1 MPSFERG
8 VYEPKSDDVRV
19 FDEDEQDIDE
29 EGSRLPLLIVIA
41 LLVLAAFGGVVWL
54 AYSQGVQRGRAD
66 APDSDSVPP
75 PPTEVTKPAP
85 APMAAK
91 PVEKPAAL
99 APKPTEVAKVPAK
112 PMEKPAA
119 TATKPAPTKPAE
131 AKPAVSKA
139 IETAALPPPAVAPTA
154 SKPAE
159 AAASA
164 GGAYV
169 LQIGSYKSQ
178 ADADAAWKTF
188 SSKHPMAG
196 GYSENV
202 RKADLGDKGTWYRL
216 RMGSFA
222 DKAAASGTELAAEER
237 DFFHEI
243 RPWGFIL
250 FGRNIESPAQIKRLV
265 AALRATVN
273 DPSAPVLIDQEGGRV
288 ARLKPPQWKER
299 PTALRFAELHATAPE
314 EAREAA
320 YLNARLIA
328 QDLTDL
334 GINVDCLPVLD
345 VPVEGAHD
353 IIGDRAYG
361 RDPSVIIDLGRAVI
375 EGMIE
380 GGVLPVMKHIPGHG
394 RAGADSHLALPRVSA
409 TAEELSATDFVTFRS
424 LNSCPLAMTAHVV
437 YEAIDAQR
445 PATTSSGSLAH
456 RAKASLFA
464 GCDVVLH
471 CNGNLAEM
479 REISTELKPL
489 EDIHLKRAGAALAH
503 LSTPAEFDIQA
514 GEARLAALLGTR
526 S

>member
-66 APDSDSVPP
+66 APRMIVAAPGPVKEAAAGSTDTPHALKIYQQPAPSEDEMADSDSVPP

-222 DKAAASGTELAAEER
+222 DKAAATAFCEKLKSDG
-237 DFFHEI
+237 
-243 RPWGFIL
+243 G
-250 FGRNIESPAQIKRLV
+250 NCLV
-265 AALRATVN
+265 A
-273 DPSAPVLIDQEGGRV
+273 
-288 ARLKPPQWKER
+288 K
-299 PTALRFAELHATAPE
+299 
-314 EAREAA
+314 
-320 YLNARLIA
+320 
-328 QDLTDL
+328 
-334 GINVDCLPVLD
+334 
-345 VPVEGAHD
+345 
-353 IIGDRAYG
+353 
-361 RDPSVIIDLGRAVI
+361 
-375 EGMIE
+375 
-380 GGVLPVMKHIPGHG
+380 
-394 RAGADSHLALPRVSA
+394 
-409 TAEELSATDFVTFRS
+409 
-424 LNSCPLAMTAHVV
+424 
-437 YEAIDAQR
+437 
-445 PATTSSGSLAH
+445 
-456 RAKASLFA
+456 
-464 GCDVVLH
+464 
-471 CNGNLAEM
+471 
-479 REISTELKPL
+479 
-489 EDIHLKRAGAALAH
+489 
-503 LSTPAEFDIQA
+503 
-514 GEARLAALLGTR
+514 
-526 S
+526 

>member
-66 APDSDSVPP
+66 APRMIVAAPGPVKEAAAGSTDTPHALKIYQQPAPSEDEMADSDSVPP

-159 AAASA
+159 AVASG

-222 DKAAASGTELAAEER
+222 DKAAATAFCEKLKSDG
-237 DFFHEI
+237 
-243 RPWGFIL
+243 G
-250 FGRNIESPAQIKRLV
+250 NCLV
-265 AALRATVN
+265 A
-273 DPSAPVLIDQEGGRV
+273 
-288 ARLKPPQWKER
+288 K
-299 PTALRFAELHATAPE
+299 
-314 EAREAA
+314 
-320 YLNARLIA
+320 
-328 QDLTDL
+328 
-334 GINVDCLPVLD
+334 
-345 VPVEGAHD
+345 
-353 IIGDRAYG
+353 
-361 RDPSVIIDLGRAVI
+361 
-375 EGMIE
+375 
-380 GGVLPVMKHIPGHG
+380 
-394 RAGADSHLALPRVSA
+394 
-409 TAEELSATDFVTFRS
+409 
-424 LNSCPLAMTAHVV
+424 
-437 YEAIDAQR
+437 
-445 PATTSSGSLAH
+445 
-456 RAKASLFA
+456 
-464 GCDVVLH
+464 
-471 CNGNLAEM
+471 
-479 REISTELKPL
+479 
-489 EDIHLKRAGAALAH
+489 
-503 LSTPAEFDIQA
+503 
-514 GEARLAALLGTR
+514 
-526 S
+526 